1 VLTPLTY
8 FGGVFYSVTLL
19 PAWARTLSYGNPILY
34 MVNAFRY
41 GFLGSSDVSVGT
53 AFAIM
58 TAAVVALFV
67 AAVTM
72 MSRGTGI
79 RE

>member
-8 FGGVFYSVTLL
+8 FGGVFYSISIL
-19 PAWARTLSYGNPILY
+19 PSWARTLSYGNPILH

-41 GFLGSSDVSVGT
+41 GFLGVSDVPIGV
-53 AFAIM
+53 AFTIMFAAMAI
-58 TAAVVALFV
+58 LF
-67 AAVTM
+67 ATAVTM
-72 MSRGTGI
+72 MNRGIGL